1 MAPTLTSAFPAN
13 LVEGLRELF
22 ELTGDVSLDELAK
35 SFEAGLPS
43 DRATQEEFRDRLS
56 TRLMEAYRVSGSS
69 LAFGL
74 LYELNQR
81 VFSNVIAARLRKFY
95 FALDPQDVLQEVFFN
110 IYRYPHRFLADKDQA
125 FRHWA
130 SMIIRNT
137 VYKCTRERDREL
149 SHETHVEEMES
160 REDQRARNPLRAA
173 IREESAEIC
182 SRSYLLY
189 LRMYLAAYH
198 ELSSREKQ
206 ALHMVECEGEPY
218 KAAAAALGI
227 RLENLK
233 MVIFRARKKI
243 LRTLDRTV
251 SSVEAWDPKSV
262 GGSRSSGYAGR
273 VTKTV
278 LVPQGSDARRKTTA
292 RGARPQG
299 ASTRRDSRGAGAS
312 RASRRPKSSGA
323 SVAHDG
329 GCFG

>member
-22 ELTGDVSLDELAK
+22 ELTGDVSLDELRER
-35 SFEAGLPS
+35 FEAGVPT
-43 DRATQEEFRDRLS
+43 DRASQEEFRDRLS
-56 TRLMEAYRVSGSS
+56 TRLMEAYRVSSSS

-110 IYRYPHRFLADKDQA
+110 IYRYPHRFQADKDQA

-173 IREESAEIC
+173 IREESADIC

-198 ELSSREKQ
+198 ELSSREKR
-206 ALHMVECEGEPY
+206 ALHMVECEGQPY
-218 KAAAAALGI
+218 KAAAAELGI

-243 LRTLDRTV
+243 LRTLDRAV
-251 SSVEAWDPKSV
+251 SSVEAWDPKMV
-262 GGSRSSGYAGR
+262 GGQRSIADGR
-273 VTKTV
+273 RFGASVRKTV
-278 LVPQGSDARRKTTA
+278 LVPQRAPRRA
-292 RGARPQG
+292 RGGQ
-299 ASTRRDSRGAGAS
+299 ASAE
-312 RASRRPKSSGA
+312 A

-329 GCFG
+329 GCIG